1 MKTVT
6 IIGLLT
12 LAFIAIAGMLKTANS
27 TEIQKYETLYTN
39 GDFEIRFYPTAIMAS
54 VSMDGGF
61 DNSRNSGFRVL
72 AGYIFGGN
80 EENQKIAMTA
90 PVRMSND
97 QGTNTMSFVLPSK
110 MEFNNLPKPN
120 DGDIVLHQSRPVY
133 AAVVRY
139 GGYTNSKEIEAK
151 KKELIGELQNLGLAY
166 KTNFEFLGYNA
177 PYDMFNRRNEVWV
190 ELYNFD
196 PALLENL
203 SAK

>member
-1 MKTVT
+1 MKTT
-6 IIGLLT
+6 IAITLLT
-12 LAFIAIAGMLKTANS
+12 LVFIVIMGMLKSAKG
-27 TEIQKYETLYTN
+27 TEIQKYETLYEDGN
-39 GDFEIRFYPTAIMAS
+39 FEIRFYPEAILAS
-54 VSMDGGF
+54 VTMNGDY

-80 EENQKIAMTA
+80 KENQKIAMTA

-97 QGTNTMSFVLPSK
+97 EGENTMSFVLPSK
-110 MEFNNLPKPN
+110 MEFDNLPTPHSSQ
-120 DGDIVLHQSRPVY
+120 IILHQSQPVY

-139 GGYTNSKEIEAK
+139 GGYTNGSEIEE
-151 KKELIGELQNLGLAY
+151 KKEELIAELQKLGLPY

-196 PALLENL
+196 PKDLERL